1 MTGGVVAAVEPGST
15 AHALGVK
22 PGDVLIE
29 VNGHAVRDVLDVQFY
44 AAEDELE
51 LLVRRDE
58 EDLRLRSARRYD
70 VGLGLDFTAPTFDG
84 LRRCQNQCDFCF
96 VGQMPPGL
104 RPSLYVRDD
113 DYRYSVLYGSFV
125 TLTHL
130 TVEDWERLAEQRLSP
145 LYVSVHATDLGVRRK
160 LLGRVDSP
168 DILTQ
173 LDRLAGLGIDVHAQV
188 VLVPSANDGPHL
200 ERTLDDLGARY
211 PAIRSI
217 GIVPVGLTR
226 YHRHDCRRHSVEE
239 AALVIE
245 QVAPR
250 QAGWRERYGC
260 SLAYLADE
268 WYLLAGRDVP
278 ANEAYDG
285 YPQLENGIGL
295 VRRFLDDAAQAPLG
309 RAGGCASYTLACG
322 ALVAP
327 TMRRVA
333 ENVAAQIG
341 RAIEVVSVVNHLFGD
356 EVTVSGLLGGQDVIR
371 ALANRS
377 LGDRVLLPRAM
388 FSQRPPE
395 EDARAT
401 DSLLDGPRCKQR
413 MPIRTLDG
421 LTVQDLEEQLGRP
434 IIVADLVSEIWGREN
449 SPART
454 QRAQT
459 SRRRKMRG

>member
-1 MTGGVVAAVEPGST
+1 MTGGVVMAVEPGST
-15 AHALGVK
+15 AYALGVK
-22 PGDVLIE
+22 PGDALVE

-44 AAEDELE
+44 AAEEELE
-51 LLVRRDE
+51 LLVRRGE
-58 EDLRLRSARRYD
+58 QNLRLRSARRYD
-70 VGLGLDFTAPTFDG
+70 VGLGLDFAAPTFDG

-130 TVEDWERLAEQRLSP
+130 TAEDWARLAEQRLSP
-145 LYVSVHATDLGVRRK
+145 LYVSVHATDPDVRRK
-160 LLGRVDSP
+160 LLGRPDSP
-168 DILTQ
+168 DILSQ
-173 LDRLAGLGIDVHAQV
+173 LDRLAQLGIDVHAQV
-188 VLVPSANDGPHL
+188 VLVPGINDGPQL
-200 ERTLDDLGARY
+200 DRTLDDLGARY

-226 YHRHDCRRHSVEE
+226 YHRRNCRRYSPEE
-239 AALVIE
+239 ASLVVD

-250 QAGWRERYGC
+250 QACWRARYGC

-278 ANEAYDG
+278 ANGAYDG

-295 VRRFLDDAAQAPLG
+295 VRRFLDDAAQARLG
-309 RAGGCASYTLACG
+309 AGGCASHTLVCG
-322 ALVAP
+322 TLVAP

-333 ENVAAQIG
+333 ENVAAQTG
-341 RAIEVVSVVNHLFGD
+341 CAIEVVPVVNHLFG
-356 EVTVSGLLGGQDVIR
+356 EMVTVSGLLGGQDVIR
-371 ALANRS
+371 ALADCS
-377 LGDRVLLPRAM
+377 LGDRVLLPRTM

-395 EDARAT
+395 DEDTAEG
-401 DSLLDGPRCKQR
+401 SPPDGPQGKQG
-413 MPIRTLDG
+413 PVRTLDG
-421 LTVQDLEEQLGRP
+421 LTVQDLVERLGRP
-434 IIVADLVSEIWGREN
+434 VIVADLVSEIRGHE
-449 SPART
+449 SALARP
-454 QRAQT
+454 QRART